1 MKREFNDID
10 RQERKRGRV
19 FKPTLKSE
27 SGLRICPDCGKT
39 ISYYIHFKA
48 FMHGSTSN
56 CAYMENKNG
65 KRIWDNK
72 MREEALSSSTQER
85 ESERE

>member
-10 RQERKRGRV
+10 RQERKRDRV
-19 FKPTLKSE
+19 VRPVVKGE
-27 SGLRICPDCGKT
+27 SLLRLCPDCGKT
-39 ISYYIHFKA
+39 ISYYTHFKA

-56 CAYMENKNG
+56 CAYMENQKG

-72 MREEALSSSTQER
+72 MREEALTSSTQDIEG
-85 ESERE
+85 ELE